1 MEILDNPVV
10 EIALVVVGVALLIR
24 WLISIIPEKHQGASR
39 AARRLQL
46 DGLINKLSR
55 EERDDIKKYM
65 AENRKILAI
74 KYFRATTNAGLR
86 DAREAVEKMMAE
98 E

>member
-39 AARRLQL
+39 SARRLQL

-74 KYFRATTNAGLR
+74 K
-86 DAREAVEKMMAE
+86 
-98 E
+98 